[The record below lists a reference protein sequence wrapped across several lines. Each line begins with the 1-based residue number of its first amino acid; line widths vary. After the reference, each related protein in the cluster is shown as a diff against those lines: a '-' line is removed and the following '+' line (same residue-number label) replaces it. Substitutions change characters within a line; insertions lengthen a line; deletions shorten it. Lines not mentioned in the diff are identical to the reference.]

1 MTRSNEKVEE
11 KNAELLKLTMEFSKK
26 FLNDEYEE
34 VIKKLIN
41 KMARKREVPFL
52 SGRIEIWAAAV
63 IHALG
68 TINFLFD
75 KSTQPYVSA
84 KDIFEY
90 FGTKQSTTSQKSK
103 KIRDMFNMTYFDSN
117 FSIKSVDQDS
127 PFNNLTMVNGL
138 IVPQDFLNDKHVEME
153 EWEFQAAQILGIQG
167 LEKGKKYK
175 ESYLFEL
182 LQVQET
188 SLMDFYEH
196 LVRHITF
203 PFTAVYEE
211 GVGPLEIAEFEV
223 NCRRLDQEM
232 KVDETYGILVECRL
246 GREEVILPLASIN
259 LDEGQNNFIWI
270 DLYKDWFWSYR

>member
-1 MTRSNEKVEE
+1 MTRTKEKVEE
-11 KNAELLKLTMEFSKK
+11 KKEELLKLTMEFSKK

-41 KMARKREVPFL
+41 KMARKREVPFM
-52 SGRIEIWAAAV
+52 SGRTEIWAAAV

-75 KSTQPYVSA
+75 KSNQPYVPVTN
-84 KDIFEY
+84 IFEY

-103 KIRDMFNMTYFDSN
+103 KIRDMFNITYFDSN
-117 FSIKSVDQDS
+117 FSIKSVDQES

-138 IVPQDFLNDKHVEME
+138 IVPQDFLNDKKVDIE
-153 EWEFQAAQILGIQG
+153 EWEIQAAQILGIQG
-167 LEKGKKYK
+167 LEKGEKYK

-182 LQVQET
+182 LQVKDT

-196 LVRHITF
+196 LERHITF
-203 PFTAVYEE
+203 PFTVVYEE
-211 GVGPLEIAEFEV
+211 EVGPLEIAEFEV
-223 NCRRLDQEM
+223 NCHGLDREM
-232 KVDETYGILVECRL
+232 KVDEKYGILVECRL
-246 GREEVILPLASIN
+246 GRKKVIIPLASIN

-270 DLYKDWFWSYR
+270 DLYKGWFWSYR